1 MLTVRE
7 VMKALSHEHPDAP
20 AVVRMERLR
29 YEPDENDPDAF
40 PTKWVLVPEETEVE
54 LVAVSSVRPTLDGRV
69 VIE

>member
-20 AVVRMERLR
+20 VKVRLEKLH
-29 YEPDENDPDAF
+29 YEPDEDKPDAF
-40 PTKWVLVPEETEVE
+40 PVEWVLVPEETEVE
-54 LVAVSSVRPTLDGRV
+54 MVAVSSVKGNLNGEV